1 MEIESQTSTFA
12 FSGQMPSGH
21 LLNQWGVPIPGGR
34 GTGARAGALRRKLP
48 PGSKGLNATL
58 SGGGVAVNISF
69 ANNFGF
75 CKQTVYVS
83 TNCKLAPSAPWS
95 GLEGGE
101 VITSSPLMEN
111 QPLTQPVKVK
121 AGFLLKEKKRATSG
135 RGSEKEEQ
143 GEALAALLTSVS
155 PQRRQAAGCTVP
167 GEGQRD
173 PPHAMV

>member
-58 SGGGVAVNISF
+58 SGGGVAVNISS

-121 AGFLLKEKKRATSG
+121 AGFLLKEKKRA
-135 RGSEKEEQ
+135 
-143 GEALAALLTSVS
+143 ASVLN
-155 PQRRQAAGCTVP
+155 
-167 GEGQRD
+167 
-173 PPHAMV
+173 

>member
-1 MEIESQTSTFA
+1 MESERQTSAFA

-21 LLNQWGVPIPGGR
+21 LLNQWGVPVPGGR
-34 GTGARAGALRRKLP
+34 GTGARAGALRWKLP
-48 PGSKGLNATL
+48 PGSKGLTATL
-58 SGGGVAVNISF
+58 SGWAEGRWGGRTVNISS

-83 TNCKLAPSAPWS
+83 TNCKLAPSERPAPWS

-121 AGFLLKEKKRATSG
+121 AGFLLKEKKKRATSG

-143 GEALAALLTSVS
+143 GEALAALLTK
-155 PQRRQAAGCTVP
+155 R
-167 GEGQRD
+167 
-173 PPHAMV
+173 